1 MTRSDIEH
9 APRRAFVTGLTGFT
23 GRYMAQHLEA
33 AGYEVWGT
41 VAPGSPPTD
50 DPVFANCT
58 LLPVDLLDADAIRA
72 AAADARPDAVVH
84 LAARAHVTQ
93 DEPSQTYAVNVVG
106 TRNLLAALAGLDRR
120 PSAVLLASSANIY
133 GNSTA
138 GVLDE
143 TVPPAPA
150 NDYAISKLAM
160 EYAAKLWAD
169 RLPIII
175 ARPFNYTGVGQSDSF
190 LLPKLVSHYAR
201 NEPRISLGNLDVRRD
216 FSDVRDVTAAYLKL
230 IETAPAGEILNVCSE
245 RAYSLK
251 EVLAILS
258 RIAGYVIDV
267 TIDPRFVRNN
277 EVKSLSGSRD
287 KLRRAVGDLPVTPLD
302 ETLRWM
308 VSAVRD
314 DASAASARPLNGPHA
329 REGGRRDYA
338 ADGDRPS
345 AQERPVASL

>member
-1 MTRSDIEH
+1 MTRSE
-9 APRRAFVTGLTGFT
+9 AGRPSRRAFVTGLTGFT
-23 GRYMAQHLEA
+23 GRYMAERLHA

-41 VAPGSPPTD
+41 VAPGTAQPD
-50 DPVFANCT
+50 DPAFAHCT
-58 LLPVDLLDADAIRA
+58 LLPVDLLDADAMRA

-84 LAARAHVTQ
+84 LAARAHVAQ
-93 DEPSQTYAVNVVG
+93 DEPSQTYAVNIVG

-143 TVPPAPA
+143 TVAPAPA
-150 NDYAISKLAM
+150 NDYAVSKLAM
-160 EYAAKLWAD
+160 EYAAKLWVD
-169 RLPIII
+169 RLPIVI
-175 ARPFNYTGVGQSDSF
+175 ARPFNYTGVGQSDAY
-190 LLPKLVSHYAR
+190 LLPKLVAHYAR
-201 NEPRISLGNLDVRRD
+201 NAPRISLGNLDVSRD

-230 IETAPAGEILNVCSE
+230 VEAAPAGETFNVCSE

-251 EVLAILS
+251 EVLAMLS

-267 TIDPRFVRNN
+267 TVDPRFVRHN

-287 KLRRAVGDLPVTPLD
+287 KLRRAVGELPVTPLD

-308 VSAVRD
+308 VEAMRD
-314 DASAASARPLNGPHA
+314 DAHA
-329 REGGRRDYA
+329 GEHRAG
-338 ADGDRPS
+338 
-345 AQERPVASL
+345 

>member
-1 MTRSDIEH
+1 MTRSE
-9 APRRAFVTGLTGFT
+9 AGRPSRRAFVTGLTGFT
-23 GRYMAQHLEA
+23 GRYMLERLQA
-33 AGYEVWGT
+33 AGYDVWGT
-41 VAPGSPPTD
+41 IAPGAPRPD
-50 DPVFANCT
+50 DPAFAHCT
-58 LLPVDLLDADAIRA
+58 LLPVDLLDADAMRA

-84 LAARAHVTQ
+84 LAARAHVAQ
-93 DEPSQTYAVNVVG
+93 DEPSQTYAVNIVG

-143 TVPPAPA
+143 TVAPAPA
-150 NDYAISKLAM
+150 NDYAVSKLAM

-169 RLPIII
+169 RLPIVI
-175 ARPFNYTGVGQSDSF
+175 ARPFNYTGVGQGEAY
-190 LLPKLVSHYAR
+190 LLPKLAAHYAR
-201 NEPRISLGNLDVRRD
+201 NEPRISLGNLDVSRD

-230 IETAPAGEILNVCSE
+230 LEAAPAGETFNVCSE

-251 EVLAILS
+251 EVLAMLS

-267 TIDPRFVRNN
+267 TVDPRFVRHN

-287 KLRRAVGDLPVTPLD
+287 KLRRAVGELPVTPLD

-308 VSAVRD
+308 V
-314 DASAASARPLNGPHA
+314 DAMRAAPHGHA
-329 REGGRRDYA
+329 G
-338 ADGDRPS
+338 
-345 AQERPVASL
+345 

>member
-1 MTRSDIEH
+1 MTRSE
-9 APRRAFVTGLTGFT
+9 AGRPSRRAFVTGLTGFT
-23 GRYMAQHLEA
+23 GRYMAERLQA

-41 VAPGSPPTD
+41 VAPGAARPD
-50 DPVFANCT
+50 DPAFAHCT
-58 LLPVDLLDADAIRA
+58 LLPVDLLDAQALRA

-84 LAARAHVTQ
+84 LAARAHVAQ
-93 DEPSQTYAVNVVG
+93 DEPSETYAVNIVG

-143 TVPPAPA
+143 TVAPAPA
-150 NDYAISKLAM
+150 NDYAVSKLAM

-169 RLPIII
+169 RLPIVI
-175 ARPFNYTGVGQSDSF
+175 ARPFNYTGVGQSDAY
-190 LLPKLVSHYAR
+190 LLPKLVAHYAR
-201 NEPRISLGNLDVRRD
+201 NAPRISLGNLDVSRD

-230 IETAPAGEILNVCSE
+230 VEAAPAGETFNVCSE

-251 EVLAILS
+251 EVLAMLS

-267 TIDPRFVRNN
+267 TIDPRFVRHN

-287 KLRRAVGDLPVTPLD
+287 KLRRAVGELPVTPLD
-302 ETLRWM
+302 DTLRWM
-308 VSAVRD
+308 VEAMRND
-314 DASAASARPLNGPHA
+314 THA
-329 REGGRRDYA
+329 N
-338 ADGDRPS
+338 ADRTG
-345 AQERPVASL
+345 

>member
-1 MTRSDIEH
+1 MTRSETGG
-9 APRRAFVTGLTGFT
+9 PSRRAFVTGLTGFT
-23 GRYMAQHLEA
+23 GRYMAERLQA
-33 AGYEVWGT
+33 AGYDVWGT
-41 VAPGSPPTD
+41 VAPGTPRPA
-50 DPVFANCT
+50 DPAFAHCT
-58 LLPVDLLDADAIRA
+58 LLPVDLLDAEAMRA

-84 LAARAHVTQ
+84 LAARAHVAQ
-93 DEPSQTYAVNVVG
+93 DEPSQTYAVNIVG

-143 TVPPAPA
+143 TVAPAPA
-150 NDYAISKLAM
+150 NDYAVSKLAM

-169 RLPIII
+169 RLPIVI
-175 ARPFNYTGVGQSDSF
+175 ARPFNYTGVGQSDAY
-190 LLPKLVSHYAR
+190 LLPKLVAHYAS
-201 NEPRISLGNLDVRRD
+201 NAPRISLGNLDVSRD

-230 IETAPAGEILNVCSE
+230 IEAAPAGETFNVCSE

-251 EVLAILS
+251 EVLAMLS

-267 TIDPRFVRNN
+267 TIDPRFVRHN

-287 KLRRAVGDLPVTPLD
+287 KLRRAVGELPVTPLD

-308 VSAVRD
+308 V
-314 DASAASARPLNGPHA
+314 DAMRAAPSGHA
-329 REGGRRDYA
+329 AG
-338 ADGDRPS
+338 
-345 AQERPVASL
+345 

>member
-1 MTRSDIEH
+1 MTRSE
-9 APRRAFVTGLTGFT
+9 AGRPSRRAFVTGLTGFT
-23 GRYMAQHLEA
+23 GRYMAERLQS

-41 VAPGSPPTD
+41 VAPGAARPD
-50 DPVFANCT
+50 DPAFAHCT
-58 LLPVDLLDADAIRA
+58 LLPVDLLDAQALRA

-84 LAARAHVTQ
+84 LAARAHVAQ
-93 DEPSQTYAVNVVG
+93 DEPSQTYAVNIAG

-143 TVPPAPA
+143 TVAPAPA
-150 NDYAISKLAM
+150 NDYAVSKLAM

-169 RLPIII
+169 RLPIVI
-175 ARPFNYTGVGQSDSF
+175 ARPFNYTGVGQSDAY
-190 LLPKLVSHYAR
+190 LLPKLVAHYAR
-201 NEPRISLGNLDVRRD
+201 NAPRISLGNLDVSRD

-230 IETAPAGEILNVCSE
+230 VEAAPAGETFNVCSE

-251 EVLAILS
+251 EVLAMLS

-267 TIDPRFVRNN
+267 TIDPRFVRHN

-287 KLRRAVGDLPVTPLD
+287 KLRRAVGELPVTPLD
-302 ETLRWM
+302 DTLRWM
-308 VSAVRD
+308 VEAMRN
-314 DASAASARPLNGPHA
+314 DAHA
-329 REGGRRDYA
+329 NE
-338 ADGDRPS
+338 DRTG
-345 AQERPVASL
+345 

>member
-1 MTRSDIEH
+1 MTRSE
-9 APRRAFVTGLTGFT
+9 AGRPSRRAFVTGLTGFT
-23 GRYMAQHLEA
+23 GRYMAERLQA
-33 AGYEVWGT
+33 AGYDVWGT
-41 VAPGSPPTD
+41 VAPGSPPSD
-50 DPVFANCT
+50 DPVFAHCT
-58 LLPVDLLDADAIRA
+58 LLPVDLLDADAMRA

-84 LAARAHVTQ
+84 LAARAHVAQ
-93 DEPSQTYAVNVVG
+93 DEPSQTYAVNIVG

-143 TVPPAPA
+143 TVAPAPA
-150 NDYAISKLAM
+150 NDYAVSKLAM

-169 RLPIII
+169 RLPIVI
-175 ARPFNYTGVGQSDSF
+175 ARPFNYTGVGQSDTY
-190 LLPKLVSHYAR
+190 LLPKLVAHYAR
-201 NEPRISLGNLDVRRD
+201 SAPRISLGNLDVSRD

-230 IETAPAGEILNVCSE
+230 VEAAPAGETFNVCSE

-251 EVLAILS
+251 EVLAMLS

-267 TIDPRFVRNN
+267 TIDPRFVRHN

-287 KLRRAVGDLPVTPLD
+287 KLRRVVGELPVTPLD

-308 VSAVRD
+308 MEAMRD
-314 DASAASARPLNGPHA
+314 TPHGHA
-329 REGGRRDYA
+329 G
-338 ADGDRPS
+338 
-345 AQERPVASL
+345 

>member
-1 MTRSDIEH
+1 MTRSETGR
-9 APRRAFVTGLTGFT
+9 PSRRAFVTGLTGFT
-23 GRYMAQHLEA
+23 GRHMAERLQA
-33 AGYEVWGT
+33 AGYDVWGT
-41 VAPGSPPTD
+41 VAPGTPRPA
-50 DPVFANCT
+50 DPAFAHCT
-58 LLPVDLLDADAIRA
+58 LLPVDLLDAEAMRA

-84 LAARAHVTQ
+84 LAARAHVAD
-93 DEPSQTYAVNVVG
+93 DEPTQTYAVNIVG

-143 TVPPAPA
+143 TVAPAPA

-169 RLPIII
+169 RLPIVI
-175 ARPFNYTGVGQSDSF
+175 ARPFNYTGVGQSDAY
-190 LLPKLVSHYAR
+190 LVPKLVAHYAS
-201 NEPRISLGNLDVRRD
+201 NAPRISLGNLDVSRD

-230 IETAPAGEILNVCSE
+230 VEAAPAGETFNVCSE

-251 EVLAILS
+251 EVLAMLS

-267 TIDPRFVRNN
+267 TIDPRFVRHN

-287 KLRRAVGDLPVTPLD
+287 KLRRAVGELPVTPLD

-308 VSAVRD
+308 V
-314 DASAASARPLNGPHA
+314 DAMRAA
-329 REGGRRDYA
+329 
-338 ADGDRPS
+338 PS
-345 AQERPVASL
+345 GHTAG